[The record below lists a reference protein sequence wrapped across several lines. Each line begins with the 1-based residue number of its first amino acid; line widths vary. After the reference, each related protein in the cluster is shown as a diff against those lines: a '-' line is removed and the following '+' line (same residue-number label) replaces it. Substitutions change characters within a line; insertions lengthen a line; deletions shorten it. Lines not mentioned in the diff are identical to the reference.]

1 MICRSGRYRARIN
14 DSVASGQPLDAQGPH
29 KRQIGTQMLLD
40 TYQALYGPEI
50 AISHLDDLAKDLSQ
64 IAGRNRPWT
73 GKYLHSII
81 KGYDGFSATDELVK
95 VLTIMASCRDGAD
108 EIQARA
114 HEVDGLLA
122 VHDLPTG
129 TIVLGQ
135 AQQCANPRCP
145 LVFVATHPRQIY
157 HSAACAAMA
166 RRDRKPVSEQ
176 GEMEWQQERL
186 L

>member
-1 MICRSGRYRARIN
+1 MTGI
-14 DSVASGQPLDAQGPH
+14 ASGQPLDAQGPR
-29 KRQIGTQMLLD
+29 KRHIGTQMLLD

-50 AISHLDDLAKDLSQ
+50 AISHLDDLARDLSQ

-95 VLTIMASCRDGAD
+95 ILTIMASCLGGTD

-114 HEVDGLLA
+114 REVEGLLA
-122 VHDLPTG
+122 IHDLPAG
-129 TIVLGQ
+129 TIILGH
-135 AQQCANPRCP
+135 AQQCANPRCQ

-157 HSAACAAMA
+157 HSTACAQMA
-166 RRDRKPVSEQ
+166 RRQRNTVSEQ
-176 GEMEWQQERL
+176 GQTRWQQQRL

>member
-1 MICRSGRYRARIN
+1 MTSIAP
-14 DSVASGQPLDAQGPH
+14 GQPLDAGDGH
-29 KRQIGTQMLLD
+29 KGHIGTQMLLD
-40 TYQALYGPEI
+40 TYKALYGPEI
-50 AISHLDDLAKDLSQ
+50 AITHLDDLAKDLSQ

-95 VLTIMASCRDGAD
+95 VLTIMASCLGGTD

-114 HEVDGLLA
+114 REVDGLLA
-122 VHDLPTG
+122 IHDLPAG
-129 TIVLGQ
+129 TIVLGH
-135 AQQCANPRCP
+135 AQQCANPRCQ

-157 HSAACAAMA
+157 HSTACAQVA
-166 RRDRKPVSEQ
+166 RRQRKTGSEQ
-176 GEMEWQQERL
+176 GEIKWHQKRL